1 MSSYAQDFNQW
12 TVETADLLRDRRW
25 ADIDVAH
32 LIEEVQD
39 LGKRERRSIESYL
52 VIILIHLLKWQYQ
65 PQRRSDSW
73 TTSINN
79 SRLQIE
85 AEIEDSPSLKDY
97 PNEVLEKAYSKA
109 RRKAAQQ
116 TGLSIDTFPELC
128 PYAVDVIL
136 RDEWLP
142 PAEDTL

>member
-12 TVETADLLRDRRW
+12 TTETANLLRDRRW
-25 ADIDVAH
+25 AEIDLDH

-39 LGKRERRSIESYL
+39 LGKRERRAIESYL
-52 VIILIHLLKWQYQ
+52 TIILIHLLKWQYQ

-79 SRLQIE
+79 SRVQIE
-85 AEIEDSPSLKDY
+85 AEAEDSPSLKDY
-97 PNEVLEKAYSKA
+97 PTEVLDKAYTKA

-116 TGLSIDTFPELC
+116 TDLSLDVFPAQC
-128 PYAVDVIL
+128 PYLIDQIL
-136 RDEWLP
+136 KDEWLP
-142 PAEDTL
+142 LD